1 MGDRTVRVRLLEE
14 GADAERLD
22 QVTGYLRSEMLEL
35 DVDDVTAL
43 PAGEAPPGARGFD
56 PAMVGGL
63 MVTLGHSTQA
73 LQTIVTAIRAWLGR
87 GDAVRRTVR
96 LEIGGDVLEIADASA
111 EDQDKLVDLFV
122 RKHG

>member
-1 MGDRTVRVRLLEE
+1 MGDRTVQVRLLEE

-22 QVTGYLRSEMLEL
+22 QVTGYLRREMLEL

-43 PAGEAPPGARGFD
+43 PAGEAPPGTRAFD
-56 PAMVGGL
+56 VAMVGGL
-63 MVTLGHSTQA
+63 MVTLGQSTMA
-73 LQTIVTAIRAWLGR
+73 LQNIITAVRAWLGR
-87 GDAVRRTVR
+87 GNDVRRSVR

>member
-1 MGDRTVRVRLLEE
+1 VRVRLLEE

-43 PAGEAPPGARGFD
+43 PAGEAPPGTRGFD

-63 MVTLGHSTQA
+63 MVTLGQSTQA
-73 LQTIVTAIRAWLGR
+73 LQAIVTAIRAWLGR